1 MVDAE
6 LGLASSGA
14 IVARDAFTFDP
25 VKAATGLA
33 ARATT
38 AGAEIFERSPVRRTR
53 FTRTEATVVLAKG
66 TIRTTLVYVAT
77 GEPSTLFSQ
86 LRRHVTRQDGYVVI
100 TAPLSAAMRREVGRR
115 DSVMTESGASP
126 HWLRWLPDDRAMF
139 AGAAGRS
146 VAPRPREKA
155 VRQQTAELMYELS
168 VRYPVIS
175 GLPAAYGWD
184 LPVVSTDDGLPWI
197 GSHRNYP
204 FHFFALASGWH
215 GDSLAWFAARAALR
229 FQNRQATRD
238 DEAFGFLRRL

>member
-1 MVDAE
+1 
-6 LGLASSGA
+6 
-14 IVARDAFTFDP
+14 
-25 VKAATGLA
+25 
-33 ARATT
+33 
-38 AGAEIFERSPVRRTR
+38 
-53 FTRTEATVVLAKG
+53 
-66 TIRTTLVYVAT
+66 
-77 GEPSTLFSQ
+77 
-86 LRRHVTRQDGYVVI
+86 
-100 TAPLSAAMRREVGRR
+100 
-115 DSVMTESGASP
+115 
-126 HWLRWLPDDRAMF
+126 MF